1 MRWFGRKQDPEHA
14 VIVHFSLTGD
24 EYGTEDE
31 REALHRLTDSLEA
44 RIEANRAGEYDG
56 DEFGGGE
63 GVLYCYGPDADRLFS
78 VIEADV
84 RSFPAR
90 PAFAILRYGPADD
103 RAAQERRIDL

>member
-1 MRWFGRKQDPEHA
+1 MRWFGRKRDPEHA

-24 EYGTEDE
+24 EYGTKDE

-44 RIEANRAGEYDG
+44 QIETQRAGEYDG

-63 GVLYCYGPDADRLFS
+63 GVLYCYGPDADRLFA
-78 VIEADV
+78 VIESDI

-90 PAFAILRYGPADD
+90 PAYAILRYGPADD
-103 RAAQERRIDL
+103 KAVRERRIDL